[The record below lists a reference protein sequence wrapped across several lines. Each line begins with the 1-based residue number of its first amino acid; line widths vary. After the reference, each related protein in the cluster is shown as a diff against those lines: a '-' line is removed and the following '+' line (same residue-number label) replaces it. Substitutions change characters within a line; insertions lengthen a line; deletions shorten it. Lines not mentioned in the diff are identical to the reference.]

1 MTMFEY
7 EKLNDLDILVYCGGK
22 CGSSTLHTTFK
33 NNGYKSYKIH
43 NNCYFKELCDIFK
56 KDTDKTIFDVIDFN
70 IKQRKNIYI
79 IDSYR
84 TPIERKI
91 SSFFQHIHEFISN
104 YNNMKLEEI
113 INIFNTKFLY
123 ESEEYHSIEEI
134 IKHYGL
140 DTFTDFDFKNKYNI
154 LKKDNII
161 FIKIR
166 FNDISE
172 WSDILSTIFGKN
184 MKMYNNNL
192 TNTKNINK
200 LYNEFK

>member
-1 MTMFEY
+1 MHPLFFI
-7 EKLNDLDILVYCGGK
+7 KV
-22 CGSSTLHTTFK
+22 S
-33 NNGYKSYKIH
+33 
-43 NNCYFKELCDIFK
+43 
-56 KDTDKTIFDVIDFN
+56 ID
-70 IKQRKNIYI
+70 
-79 IDSYR
+79 
-84 TPIERKI
+84 
-91 SSFFQHIHEFISN
+91 
-104 YNNMKLEEI
+104 
-113 INIFNTKFLY
+113 
-123 ESEEYHSIEEI
+123 EI
-134 IKHYGL
+134 IKHYRL

-200 LYNEFK
+200 LYNEFKENYRVPEKYLDENLLNDSKFLIYNTKEEQEKYINYWKNKSF